1 MMHLLQRLFL
11 TLVITIGFS
20 TIHAQQDQPPLD
32 AQLLKNSEKW
42 LIKIGMISGK
52 KPPKLK
58 FGEFSTVDRSGAT
71 GEDFSMTMINS
82 ANDSVFVKGIN
93 EKGSGK
99 NQNDISVYINTS
111 IDSEELWILM
121 MTRPPLSKKTQEE
134 RREIS
139 LESIIMTDGFSE
151 VTFEKIMAEPK
162 GDIEETAA
170 KAVQVLSDGMPIAA
184 IQYDSGATFSYKKYI
199 WISKRMDPQTQLM
212 AAAAFSALLEI
223 GEYFS
228 DIVIV
233 D

>member
-1 MMHLLQRLFL
+1 MMHHLKRLFL
-11 TLVITIGFS
+11 TLVITVGFS
-20 TIHAQQDQPPLD
+20 NIHAQQDQPPLD

-58 FGEFSTVDRSGAT
+58 FGEFSTVDRSGAA
-71 GEDFSMTMINS
+71 GEDFSMSMVNR

-93 EKGSGK
+93 EKESGK

-111 IDSEELWILM
+111 IDTEELWILM
-121 MTRPPLSKKTQEE
+121 MARPQPKKTLEE

-151 VTFEKIMAEPK
+151 ITFEKIMAEPK

-170 KAVQVLSDGMPIAA
+170 KAIQLLSDGMPIAA
-184 IQYDSGATFSYKKYI
+184 MQYDSGATFSYKKYI
-199 WISKRMDPQTQLM
+199 WISNRLDPQTQLM

>member
-1 MMHLLQRLFL
+1 MMHLLKRLFL
-11 TLVITIGFS
+11 TLVITVGFS
-20 TIHAQQDQPPLD
+20 NIHAQQDQPPLD

-58 FGEFSTVDRSGAT
+58 FGEFSTVDRSGAA
-71 GEDFSMTMINS
+71 GEDFSMTMVNS

-93 EKGSGK
+93 EKESGK

-111 IDSEELWILM
+111 IDTEELWILM
-121 MTRPPLSKKTQEE
+121 MTRPPLSKKT
-134 RREIS
+134 
-139 LESIIMTDGFSE
+139 DGFSE
-151 VTFEKIMAEPK
+151 ITFEKIMAEPK

-170 KAVQVLSDGMPIAA
+170 KAVQLLSDGMPIAA
-184 IQYDSGATFSYKKYI
+184 MQYDSGATFSYKKYI